1 MLAPIFSDPAFNQ
14 RLMET
19 QRNLRDA
26 IATGASAVSVSPTKP
41 SSTPFSTTP
50 PATKKSSIRKSGDE
64 VAKAD
69 PETRV
74 TKESASSDKEERTDK
89 PQSPTTTL
97 SPQEQRH
104 VSTLQEIDRRVR
116 AHEQAHLNAAQGLA
130 ISRANFAYEVGP
142 DKKRYAIA
150 GEVTIDTSKESEPE
164 KTINKGYQIIRT
176 ALAPADP
183 SPQDRSVANNAQMMI
198 QEAQAELIRESYEQ
212 NRSTTASQESGQ
224 QIDEQ
229 V

>member
-14 RLMET
+14 GLMET

-41 SSTPFSTTP
+41 SSTPYSTTP
-50 PATKKSSIRKSGDE
+50 PVPKKSSIPKPDDE

-69 PETRV
+69 PETRDA
-74 TKESASSDKEERTDK
+74 KESASKEERTDK
-89 PQSPTTTL
+89 PQSPSTAL

-212 NRSTTASQESGQ
+212 NRSTTASPESGQ